1 MKSNRALPA
10 RLAWALAALALLTL
24 GVGSALA
31 DPVGVEPATVHATLA
46 PGGSITV
53 SKTVHTTA
61 IPPLVDICLV
71 EDETG
76 SFSDDIDN
84 LKALAG
90 PGGPLITALDATGVN
105 YASCVYGFRDFDQ
118 DGWGDPGDWVVRRL
132 ADVTP
137 GGGGFVTGVPPLTA
151 GGGGDF
157 PEAQLEALHYIAD
170 TAHPAIDSNGNA
182 STADAQDTP
191 AGLQP
196 SWRPLS
202 RRVALLATDADC
214 HVTGDF
220 GGWPGDSGT
229 TSAATTAGILAA
241 NNITVIGLTP
251 GGAGTNACVDTLAA
265 GTGGSVQA
273 TTSSGADIVNAIVA
287 GLQNLPVTVS
297 PSVGPCDPNLT
308 VTITPPSQTVTS
320 GQDASFSEGVDV
332 GAAAAQGSTLN
343 CTVTWLI
350 DGNVVIDPAT
360 GQPDPRFVQQIT
372 IDIPGIGLTP
382 ATATNEA
389 GTNHTVTATVT
400 AGGNPLPGTLV
411 SFTVLSGP
419 NAGQTSAPSECNPV
433 GCTTN
438 AAGQV
443 AWTYTGAFAIG
454 QDVIEACFSFNGHSF
469 CTRATKDWIDTTPP
483 EASCVPTTNPA
494 GKNIPPAGSMLP
506 GPKGGQN
513 PDGFYQLFG
522 SDLVGLASILV
533 YDDGSSFVS
542 DPFANGDKVKI
553 TQAPGARP
561 SDTRPGPGVIVSKLK
576 LKGDAVL
583 VVTDTS
589 GNETRV
595 SCLVPPPPK

>member
-1 MKSNRALPA
+1 MKRNRALPA
-10 RLAWALAALALLTL
+10 RLAWAIAALVLLTFC
-24 GVGSALA
+24 VGAAVA
-31 DPVGVEPATVHATLA
+31 DPGVDPATVHATLA

-53 SKTVHTTA
+53 GKTVHTTA

-76 SFSDDIDN
+76 SFGDDIDN
-84 LKALAG
+84 LKNLAA
-90 PGGPLITALDATGVN
+90 PGGPLIAALDATGVN

-118 DGWGDPGDWVVRRL
+118 DSWGDSGDWVVRRL

-151 GGGGDF
+151 GGGNDF

-170 TAHPAIDSNGNA
+170 TAHPAIDSNGNG
-182 STADAQDTP
+182 SILDAQDTP
-191 AGLQP
+191 SGLQP
-196 SWRPLS
+196 SWRPLT

-214 HVTGDF
+214 HVTGDS
-220 GGWPGDSGT
+220 GGWPGDAGT

-241 NNITVIGLTP
+241 NGITVIGLTP
-251 GGAGTNACVDTLAA
+251 GGTGTNTCVDTLAS

-273 TTSSGADIVNAIVA
+273 TTASGSEIVDAIVA

-308 VTITPPSQTVTS
+308 VTIAPPSQTVTS
-320 GQDASFSEGVDV
+320 GDDASFSEQIDV

-350 DGNVVIDPAT
+350 DGNVVIDPST
-360 GQPDPRFVQQIT
+360 GQPDPRFVQTIT
-372 IDIPGIGLTP
+372 IDVPGIELDP

-389 GTNHTVTATVT
+389 GTGHTVTATVS
-400 AGGNPLPGTLV
+400 AGGSPLAGTLV
-411 SFTVLSGP
+411 DFTVLSGP
-419 NAGQTSAPSECNPV
+419 NAGETSDPSECTPA
-433 GCTTN
+433 GCATDT
-438 AAGQV
+438 GGHV
-443 AWTYTGAFAIG
+443 AWTYTGAFAVG
-454 QDVIEACFSFNGHSF
+454 QDVIEACFSFRDHRF
-469 CTRATKDWIDTTPP
+469 CMRATKDWIDTTPP
-483 EASCVPTTNPA
+483 EAACRPSTNPA
-494 GKNIPPAGSMLP
+494 GSNIPPAGSSSMP

-513 PDGFYQLFG
+513 PDGFYELFG

-533 YDDGSSFVS
+533 YDSGSSFVS
-542 DPFANGDKVKI
+542 DPFASGDRVKI

-561 SDTRPGPGVIVSKLK
+561 RDTRPGPGVIVSKLR

-589 GNETRV
+589 GNVTRV